1 MVTTVGTVIATT
13 TPDEIP
19 LLSSHNHR
27 KQCHIYF
34 HFSYNHI
41 FSFFLT
47 IIYFHFSYNHI
58 FSSTGKHLPLLVVL
72 AWSSSGGGE
81 SHRKRRRRRRRRR
94 RSYREFI
101 KGLRVCIQVPPKKA
115 AWPHN
120 NASLLLT
127 TAWLVV
133 PCALP
138 QTVITIP
145 RGKIWRALHHSI
157 YVLDSCQG
165 CHISF
170 VMVITRGCCAFWC
183 GGCINHTIN

>member
-13 TPDEIP
+13 TPYEIP

-27 KQCHIYF
+27 KQCHIY
-34 HFSYNHI
+34 I
-41 FSFFLT
+41 
-47 IIYFHFSYNHI
+47 NHI

-72 AWSSSGGGE
+72 AWSSSGGWEAIGRGGGGGE
-81 SHRKRRRRRRRRR
+81 ATVNLSKA
-94 RSYREFI
+94 
-101 KGLRVCIQVPPKKA
+101 VCIQVPPEKA

-127 TAWLVV
+127 TTLLVV

-145 RGKIWRALHHSI
+145 RGKIWRELHQSI
-157 YVLDSCQG
+157 YVLESCQG

-170 VMVITRGCCAFWC
+170 VMVITRGWCAFWC
-183 GGCINHTIN
+183 GGCINHAIN